1 MNLDPKHFYT
11 VVTEG
16 ELNDLLEGKE
26 AGNTKVWDN
35 SALQQVSPGLT
46 GVLRM
51 RWRGSENARPIV
63 LVVRQEDQ
71 KRLCGRYM
79 ALRSDLSPLTAWCH
93 ILTPQRFMNIDSL
106 YRAPEFG
113 GLEAA
118 WAGLAIAEAHLITEK
133 PTNDIRISSCLAT
146 QSFAVARATALWK
159 DTSPLDVAERCD
171 AARQLVRPIAHD
183 DSRTSRLGHALAPIW
198 HSLKS
203 LMVETVG
210 CNKSEIE
217 PVVSSLRAL
226 LNARLNNDPSEAL
239 LFAAPLLSKIPELKP
254 FNDLPSLIPEER
266 LRLFDQL
273 VDQLGIVGRSK
284 AERLRG
290 LGLPLAAGYLATVA
304 AGGKSS
310 LNMAEK
316 LSVEWPEI
324 TAWAYTIGG
333 FGEKVTW
340 TASFDGLGRLVA
352 RELTRPVHL
361 DEPPNYDI
369 ALEEALILVDRK
381 LDDPLVHLRIK
392 QARILTIS
400 ILPGVNYL
408 VSVGESRELRKADP
422 VFVTNSNWLAQEE
435 FASRG
440 DPIPALFEALWPYIR
455 RSLEDVLRDSY
466 LREESRTRGAY
477 KKEEKIKGKRSYQQK
492 LYHS

>member
-1 MNLDPKHFYT
+1 MRCR
-11 VVTEG
+11 
-16 ELNDLLEGKE
+16 
-26 AGNTKVWDN
+26 GN
-35 SALQQVSPGLT
+35 G
-46 GVLRM
+46 
-51 RWRGSENARPIV
+51 NARPLV
-63 LVVRQEDQ
+63 LVVREEDQ

-79 ALRSDLSPLTAWCH
+79 VLRSDLSPLTAWCH
-93 ILTPQRFMNIDSL
+93 ILTPQRFEYLDSL

-159 DTSPLDVAERCD
+159 DTSPLDVADRCD
-171 AARQLVRPIAHD
+171 EARQLVRPITHE
-183 DSRTSRLGHALAPIW
+183 DSRTIRLRHALAPIW
-198 HSLKS
+198 DSLKN
-203 LMVETVG
+203 LTVQTVG
-210 CNKSEIE
+210 CRKSEIE

-254 FNDLPSLIPEER
+254 LDSLPSLTPEER
-266 LRLFDQL
+266 LHLFDQF
-273 VDQLGIVGRSK
+273 VEQLCIIGSSK
-284 AERLRG
+284 AERFRRLV
-290 LGLPLAAGYLATVA
+290 LPLAAGYLATVA

-316 LSVEWPEI
+316 LSVQWPEI

-333 FGEKVTW
+333 FGETVTW

-369 ALEEALILVDRK
+369 SLEEALILVDRK
-381 LDDPLVHLRIK
+381 LGDPLVHLRIK

-400 ILPGVNYL
+400 ILPGVNIL
-408 VSVGESRELRKADP
+408 VSVGEPRELGKADP
-422 VFVTNSNWLAQEE
+422 VSITKNNWLAQQE
-435 FASRG
+435 FAPRG

-455 RSLEDVLRDSY
+455 RSFEDMLKDPY
-466 LREESRTRGAY
+466 LREESRTRGTY
-477 KKEEKIKGKRSYQQK
+477 KQKEKIKGKRSYQKK